1 MAVFKMRA
9 LRTRVIWEICLH
21 LVACRTIFAAERL
34 IADRVLQNLFA
45 TLADLKISADIWY
58 RHSFQTCADQLYI
71 LFAAAFRCIWPEYSP
86 SITMKAGT
94 LETAAVQGERAE
106 NENWSRYLLILV
118 IYDEKTAITD
128 RFNDIRHITN
138 VFFPDLALKVASGL
152 SGFEELSVSVILSL

>member
-71 LFAAAFRCIWPEYSP
+71 LFLLRHSDAFGP
-86 SITMKAGT
+86 
-94 LETAAVQGERAE
+94 
-106 NENWSRYLLILV
+106 NIL
-118 IYDEKTAITD
+118 
-128 RFNDIRHITN
+128 H
-138 VFFPDLALKVASGL
+138 L
-152 SGFEELSVSVILSL
+152 SQ